1 MTRFHLK
8 SLVLAVLALGAVAA
22 QADTVSVAG
31 YQFGLPPAGSPLSVT
46 ATVAGVTRNSS
57 GAFGTA
63 DEPAGAFTTSVNG
76 GASFLSYC
84 LDLTQSAPVG
94 SSDSSYSRVSGGSYS
109 FANASAASSLSKL
122 FTVAGSQVNSISSA
136 AAFQLAVWEIVYE
149 APANA
154 YSVLTGNAIFGVQD
168 SREIATLTQAN
179 FWLNALSNT
188 PATAPISILSSTD
201 RQDLV
206 YGGATA
212 PIPEPST
219 YALMFAGLGALGFV
233 ARRRSNKQA

>member
-8 SLVLAVLALGAVAA
+8 SLVLAVLAVSAAAA
-22 QADTVSVAG
+22 QADTVSIPR
-31 YQFGLPPAGSPLSVT
+31 YQFGLAPDGSPLAVT
-46 ATVAGVTRNSS
+46 ANVVGVTRDAA
-57 GAFGTA
+57 GAFGA
-63 DEPAGAFTTSVNG
+63 ANESAGAFTTSVNG
-76 GASFLSYC
+76 AASFLSYC
-84 LDLTQSAPVG
+84 LDLTQSAPLG

-109 FANASAASSLSKL
+109 FANPAAESSLSKL

-149 APANA
+149 APTNM

-168 SREIATLTQAN
+168 PREVATLTQAN
-179 FWLNALSNT
+179 FWLNALSST
-188 PATAPISILSSTD
+188 PATAPISILASTT

-219 YALMFAGLGALGFV
+219 YALMIAGLAGVGFM
-233 ARRRSNKQA
+233 ARRRAQKQA

>member
-1 MTRFHLK
+1 MARVYLK
-8 SLVLAVLALGAVAA
+8 SLVSAVLAVSAVAA
-22 QADTVSVAG
+22 QADTVSLPR
-31 YQFGLPPAGSPLSVT
+31 YQFGLDPDGSPLAVL
-46 ATVAGVTRNSS
+46 ANVAGVTRDAA
-57 GAFGTA
+57 GAFGPA
-63 DEPAGAFTTSVNG
+63 NQSAGAFTTSVNG

-84 LDLTQSAPVG
+84 LDLTQSAPLG

-109 FANASAASSLSKL
+109 FANPAAASSLSKL

-136 AAFQLAVWEIVYE
+136 AAFQLAVWEIIYE
-149 APANA
+149 APVNM
-154 YSVLTGNAIFGVQD
+154 YSVLAGNAVFGVQD
-168 SREIATLTQAN
+168 AREIATLTQAN
-179 FWLNALSNT
+179 SWLTALSST
-188 PATAPISILSSTD
+188 PATAPISILASTE

-219 YALMFAGLGALGFV
+219 YALMIAGLAGLGFV